1 AVLVRLPDDLN
12 VLFLPT
18 QTIGKSNE
26 HLRSGGTITHSADN
40 LIRSWF
46 EIGEGVHR
54 AGLRK
59 MIIVN
64 SHGGN
69 TDVVGIVARELRV
82 RLGKLVG
89 TSPWGRLGPA
99 AGLHSAFHTRHGL
112 HAGDIE
118 TSLIL
123 YFPARSR
130 RHDQGEAVPIEGRR
144 DGERLQASAPGG
156 PARLRMDRAGH
167 QSRWSRGRRVRGDGG
182 ERPSDRGASGR
193 RLHRLA
199 ARRGAFSVER
209 ARVVSA
215 SPPRANPCCRCWR

>member
-59 MIIVN
+59 MVIVN

-69 TDVVGIVARELRV
+69 TDVVGIVARELR
-82 RLGKLVG
+82 
-89 TSPWGRLGPA
+89 GRLGLLGVTTQWGRVCLPP
-99 AGLHSAFHTRHGL
+99 GLYSPFHPTPGL
-112 HAGDIE
+112 
-118 TSLIL
+118 
-123 YFPARSR
+123 PARDPPPSL
-130 RHDQGEAVPIEGRR
+130 H
-144 DGERLQASAPGG
+144 
-156 PARLRMDRAGH
+156 PA
-167 QSRWSRGRRVRGDGG
+167 
-182 ERPSDRGASGR
+182 
-193 RLHRLA
+193 
-199 ARRGAFSVER
+199 F
-209 ARVVSA
+209 
-215 SPPRANPCCRCWR
+215 PPP